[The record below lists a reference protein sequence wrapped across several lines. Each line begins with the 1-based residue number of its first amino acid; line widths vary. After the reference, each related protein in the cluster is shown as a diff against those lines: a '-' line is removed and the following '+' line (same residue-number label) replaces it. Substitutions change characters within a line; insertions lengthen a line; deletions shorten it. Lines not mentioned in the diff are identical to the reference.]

1 MASTVRPF
9 CLCVRT
15 DNLILFLGKPGSASV
30 DLSKAIKLKDML
42 VQLLSW
48 SVQWVITTLHTIT
61 PKHRDLRQI
70 TIDLPGS
77 SAVIGASADLGKAI
91 GEEDFGQWLDLDR
104 LLVQLWESHSIRP
117 RVVYV
122 EWNNMINGIRY
133 LLPEI
138 TRRGI
143 IHLIESSEL

>member
-1 MASTVRPF
+1 M
-9 CLCVRT
+9 
-15 DNLILFLGKPGSASV
+15 LI
-30 DLSKAIKLKDML
+30 
-42 VQLLSW
+42 QLPSW

-70 TIDLPGS
+70 TIDLPDS
-77 SAVIGASADLGKAI
+77 SVVIGASADLGKAI

-104 LLVQLWESHSIRP
+104 LLVQLWESHSIRS

-138 TRRGI
+138 TRRGL
-143 IHLIESSEL
+143 IHLIKSSEL